1 MRRMVLF
8 GALVAA
14 MVVAAGV
21 LGTGKAFAY
30 GKGTVAQVEISG
42 NCTNNSWCT
51 QNFGGTGGFWMWAA
65 LNPDGTVDA
74 TEAGCGHT
82 VGGIGGPGGAGGGGG
97 PVDGSWTIV
106 DNVLDTLGPPYFA
119 FPVALIM
126 SNPTTPDLTV
136 PYYVIS
142 LEDGSAWAVPARQGH
157 YNYSGVQFINNVPI
171 GMHIPGVNFQTTV
184 AP

>member
-1 MRRMVLF
+1 MVLF

-14 MVVAAGV
+14 MVVAAAV

-42 NCTNNSWCT
+42 NCTNNSWCS
-51 QNFGGTGGFWMWAA
+51 QNFGGTGGFWMWAS
-65 LNPDGTVDA
+65 LNPVDTVEA

-82 VGGIGGPGGAGGGGG
+82 VGGVGGRGGAGGGGG
-97 PVDGSWTIV
+97 PVDGSWTLAS
-106 DNVLDTLGPPYFA
+106 NVLQAVSDGA
-119 FPVALIM
+119 FPVAIVM

-136 PYYVIS
+136 PYYEIA
-142 LEDGSAWAVPARQGH
+142 LEDGSLWAVPARQGH
-157 YNYSGVQFINNVPI
+157 YSYSGVQFINGVPE
-171 GMHIPGVNFQTTV
+171 GTHIPGVNFQTTV

>member
-1 MRRMVLF
+1 ML
-8 GALVAA
+8 AACVAA
-14 MVVAAGV
+14 IFIAAGTATAAPSV
-21 LGTGKAFAY
+21 PPGGDALY
-30 GKGTVAQVEISG
+30 QVEISG

-51 QNFGGTGGFWMWAA
+51 QNFGGTGGFWLWAA

-82 VGGIGGPGGAGGGGG
+82 VGGVGGPGGAGGGGG
-97 PVDGSWTIV
+97 PVDGSWKIDSNLLEAALV
-106 DNVLDTLGPPYFA
+106 DGA
-119 FPVALIM
+119 FPVAIVM

-142 LEDGSAWAVPARQGH
+142 LEDGSVWAVPAHVGH
-157 YNYSGVQFINNVPI
+157 YSYSGVQFINGVPE
-171 GMHIPGVNFQTTV
+171 GTHIPGVNFQTTV

>member
-1 MRRMVLF
+1 MRRMVLL

-21 LGTGKAFAY
+21 LGTGKALAY

-51 QNFGGTGGFWMWAA
+51 QNFGGTGGFWLWAA

-82 VGGIGGPGGAGGGGG
+82 VGGVGGPGGAGGGGG
-97 PVDGSWTIV
+97 PVDGSWTIAR
-106 DNVLDTLGPPYFA
+106 NVLEAA
-119 FPVALIM
+119 FVDGALPTAIVM

-136 PYYVIS
+136 PYYVIY
-142 LEDGSAWAVPARQGH
+142 LDDGSTWAVPARQGH
-157 YNYSGVQFINNVPI
+157 YNYGGVQFINGVPE
-171 GMHIPGVNFQTTV
+171 GTHIPGVNFQTTV

>member
-8 GALVAA
+8 GALVTA

-21 LGTGKAFAY
+21 LGTGKALAY

-82 VGGIGGPGGAGGGGG
+82 VGGVGGPGGAGGGGG
-97 PVDGSWTIV
+97 PVDGSWKIDSNLLEAAFV
-106 DNVLDTLGPPYFA
+106 DGA
-119 FPVALIM
+119 FPTAVVM

-136 PYYVIS
+136 PYYVIT
-142 LEDGSAWAVPARQGH
+142 LENGDVWAVPARQGH
-157 YNYSGVQFINNVPI
+157 YSYSAVQFINGVPTT
-171 GMHIPGVNFQTTV
+171 MHIPGVNFQTTV

>member
-1 MRRMVLF
+1 MFMRKALLLVALVVALSAAA
-8 GALVAA
+8 GALGSGRA
-14 MVVAAGV
+14 
-21 LGTGKAFAY
+21 LAY
-30 GKGTVAQVEISG
+30 GRGTVAQVEISG

-51 QNFGGTGGFWMWAA
+51 QNFGGTGGFWLWAA

-97 PVDGSWTIV
+97 PVDGNWWIAS
-106 DNVLDTLGPPYFA
+106 NVFEAHLEGA
-119 FPVALIM
+119 FPVAIVM

-142 LEDGSAWAVPARQGH
+142 LEDHSLWAVPVRQGH
-157 YNYSGVQFINNVPI
+157 YSYSGVQFINGVPE
-171 GMHIPGVNFQTTV
+171 GTHIPGVNFQTTV

>member
-8 GALVAA
+8 GALMTA

-21 LGTGKAFAY
+21 LGTGKALAY

-51 QNFGGTGGFWMWAA
+51 QNFGGTGGFWLWAA
-65 LNPDGTVDA
+65 LNPNGTVDA

-82 VGGIGGPGGAGGGGG
+82 VGGVGGPGGAGGGGG
-97 PVDGSWTIV
+97 PIDGSWTIAGNLLEAAFV
-106 DNVLDTLGPPYFA
+106 DNA
-119 FPVALIM
+119 FPVAIIM

-136 PYYVIS
+136 PYYVIT
-142 LEDGSAWAVPARQGH
+142 LDDGSIWAVPTRQGH
-157 YNYSGVQFINNVPI
+157 YSFSGVQFINQVPE

>member
-1 MRRMVLF
+1 MVLF

-14 MVVAAGV
+14 MVIAAGV
-21 LGTGKAFAY
+21 LGTGKALAY

-65 LNPDGTVDA
+65 LNPDHSVDA

-82 VGGIGGPGGAGGGGG
+82 VGGVGGPGGAGGGGG
-97 PVDGSWTIV
+97 PVDGSWTIASNLFEAAFV
-106 DNVLDTLGPPYFA
+106 DGA
-119 FPVALIM
+119 FPVAVVM
-126 SNPTTPDLTV
+126 SDPTTPDLTV
-136 PYYVIS
+136 PYYVIT
-142 LEDGSAWAVPARQGH
+142 LEDNSVWAVPARQGH
-157 YNYSGVQFINNVPI
+157 YSYSAIQLINGVPQ